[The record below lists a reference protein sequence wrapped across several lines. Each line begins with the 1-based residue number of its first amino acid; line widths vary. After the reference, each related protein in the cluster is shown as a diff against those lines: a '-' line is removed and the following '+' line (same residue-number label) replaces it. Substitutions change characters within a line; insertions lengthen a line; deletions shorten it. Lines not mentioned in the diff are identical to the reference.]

1 MVSVH
6 LQVKMEKCCDMKG
19 FLSFLVLRLISKK
32 SMSGEE
38 IRREIEKRRGQK
50 PSPGTIYPV
59 LKCLKGKGLIADKDR
74 KYSLTFKGRKEL
86 EIHLN
91 TFFRTFCDIDEMKY
105 FSTKNAKI

>member
-1 MVSVH
+1 MRPSVTSC
-6 LQVKMEKCCDMKG
+6 EMKG
-19 FLSFLVLRLISKK
+19 FLSFIVLWLLSK
-32 SMSGEE
+32 
-38 IRREIEKRRGQK
+38 EKVTGAGIALELKKRKGSK

>member
-59 LKCLKGKGLIADKDR
+59 LKILSENGWIEAKEQGKEKIYRLTKD
-74 KYSLTFKGRKEL
+74 GQKEL
-86 EIHLN
+86 KEATRRFISI
-91 TFFRTFCDIDEMKY
+91 FCDMGEE
-105 FSTKNAKI
+105 FHRVR